1 MPKSFAEIPCSVART
16 VDLVGD
22 RWTPLVVRDI
32 AMGISRFDALQR
44 NLGISR
50 KVLTERLQTLVDQQV
65 VSRTPYQDN
74 PPRFDYALTE
84 KGNDLA
90 MVLVMLQTFGDKWS
104 FGDEGPPLLWRHL
117 GCGEISEPVACCSP
131 CGALVRPGDAV
142 PLRGPC
148 FDDEQLP
155 ETAAAIDR
163 IQVLLG

>member
-117 GCGEISEPVACCSP
+117 GCGEISEPVACCST
-131 CGALVRPGDAV
+131 CGELVRRGAGV
-142 PLRGPC
+142 PLRGPS

>member
-1 MPKSFAEIPCSVART
+1 MPKSFAAIPCSVART
-16 VDLVGD
+16 VDLIGD

-50 KVLTERLQTLVDQQV
+50 KVLTERLQTLVAQQV

-74 PPRFDYALTE
+74 PPRFDYTLTE

-90 MVLVMLQTFGDKWS
+90 MVLVMVQTFGDKWS
-104 FGDEGPPLLWRHL
+104 FGEEGPPLLWRHL
-117 GCGEISEPVACCSP
+117 ACGEISVPVACCAN
-131 CGALVRPGDAV
+131 CGEQVRPGDAL
-142 PLRGPC
+142 PLRGPS

>member
-16 VDLVGD
+16 VDLIGD

-117 GCGEISEPVACCSP
+117 GCGEISEPVACCST
-131 CGALVRPGDAV
+131 CGEQVRPGDAV
-142 PLRGPC
+142 PLRGPS